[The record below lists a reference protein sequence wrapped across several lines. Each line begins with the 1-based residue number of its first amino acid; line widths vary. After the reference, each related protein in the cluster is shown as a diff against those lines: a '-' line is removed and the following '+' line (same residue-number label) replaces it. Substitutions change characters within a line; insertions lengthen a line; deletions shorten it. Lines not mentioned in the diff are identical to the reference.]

1 MVRRLIGIGNPDR
14 GDDAAGWEVARA
26 VSTWTVDRFTA
37 GSFDLIDLWDE
48 TDDVVIVDAMRST
61 APAGTILRFDA
72 GAEPLPVGAF
82 RSTHAFGPAAVIELA
97 RTMRRLPRS
106 LIVYGIEIADTTHG
120 APLSRDV
127 AIAVSSVARELQDA

>member
-1 MVRRLIGIGNPDR
+1 MTQLDGRLRVPCRHGWLTVSRRDH
-14 GDDAAGWEVARA
+14 
-26 VSTWTVDRFTA
+26 STSSIYGTRQTT
-37 GSFDLIDLWDE
+37 S
-48 TDDVVIVDAMRST
+48 VIVDAMRST

-97 RTMRRLPRS
+97 RMMRRLPRS
-106 LIVYGIEIADTTHG
+106 LIVYGIEIADTTYG